1 MIEEERAIRLKE
13 RKEIRKEERRQKWLD
28 EQEEE
33 RQRKR
38 DEELKRYDEFQFHE
52 KNIYP
57 EKIPI
62 SPKKKSHENF
72 CLGGHQLYII
82 QNIFFVIREREEK
95 VRCVRFKN
103 QMLFRIGL

>member
-52 KNIYP
+52 KKIIYP

-62 SPKKKSHENF
+62 SPKKNSYENF

-82 QNIFFVIREREEK
+82 QNNFFCHQGTRRKSK
-95 VRCVRFKN
+95 VCK
-103 QMLFRIGL
+103 I

>member
-52 KNIYP
+52 K
-57 EKIPI
+57 KIL
-62 SPKKKSHENF
+62 SRKNTDFTKKKNH
-72 CLGGHQLYII
+72 IK
-82 QNIFFVIREREEK
+82 IFVWVVIS
-95 VRCVRFKN
+95 FT
-103 QMLFRIGL
+103 